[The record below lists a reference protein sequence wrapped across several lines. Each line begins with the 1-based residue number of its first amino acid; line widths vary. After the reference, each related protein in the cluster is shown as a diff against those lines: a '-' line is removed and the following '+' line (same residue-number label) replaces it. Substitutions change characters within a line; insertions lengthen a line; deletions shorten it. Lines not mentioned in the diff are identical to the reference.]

1 MAQEGDG
8 EGKKREKEEIEN
20 QVNEKKEME
29 AKRSKKNKLRE
40 KTTQRE
46 KGSRKKENN
55 GRSGEEREGET
66 EKKGKWKLQ
75 RGSFLSFWFH
85 SFEILCAQQTS
96 SRFVKNRKFI
106 RTRIV
111 QTDGTTQKIA
121 SVSIDA

>member
-1 MAQEGDG
+1 MGLINLGPLFKTRQ
-8 EGKKREKEEIEN
+8 
-20 QVNEKKEME
+20 
-29 AKRSKKNKLRE
+29 NKIFKVRE
-40 KTTQRE
+40 KTSSRE
-46 KGSRKKENN
+46 TGSRKKENN